1 MSTVTV
7 LGVITPLVWLGWL
20 VLTDWVPMYPLND
33 LEHRDRH
40 QRAVGAMTTYP
51 AGLLVSAGVLIGQ
64 SWSLATAVIIAGS
77 VVVGHLAG
85 WWLPYAG
92 VSVGPQRD
100 VYREEYSRTVS
111 VLPRTGHDV
120 VVDVQHMVTGVLGL
134 VMLGTSLF
142 SFAHLTLRVM

>member
-7 LGVITPLVWLGWL
+7 IGVITPLVWLGWL

-92 VSVGPQRD
+92 VSVGPQRE

-111 VLPRTGHDV
+111 VLPKAGHDV

-134 VMLGTSLF
+134 VMLGTSLL

>member
-7 LGVITPLVWLGWL
+7 IGVITPLVWLGWL

-92 VSVGPQRD
+92 VSVGPQRE

-111 VLPRTGHDV
+111 VLPRAGHEV
-120 VVDVQHMVTGVLGL
+120 VVDVQHMVTGILGL
-134 VMLGTSLF
+134 VMLGTSL
-142 SFAHLTLRVM
+142 AALVTR

>member
-7 LGVITPLVWLGWL
+7 IGRITPLVWLGWL

-92 VSVGPQRD
+92 VSVGPQRE
-100 VYREEYSRTVS
+100 VYREEYSRTVTCC
-111 VLPRTGHDV
+111 PRPAT
-120 VVDVQHMVTGVLGL
+120 
-134 VMLGTSLF
+134 TS
-142 SFAHLTLRVM
+142 SSTSSTW

>member
-7 LGVITPLVWLGWL
+7 IGVITPLVWLGWL

-33 LEHRDRH
+33 LEHRDHH
-40 QRAVGAMTTYP
+40 QRAVAAMTTYP
-51 AGLLVSAGVLIGQ
+51 AGLLISAGVLIGQ
-64 SWSLATAVIIAGS
+64 GWSLATAVILAGS
-77 VVVGHLAG
+77 VVVGHVAG

-111 VLPRTGHDV
+111 VLPRAGHEV
-120 VVDVQHMVTGVLGL
+120 VVDVQHMVTGILGL
-134 VMLGTSLF
+134 VMLGTSL
-142 SFAHLTLRVM
+142 AALVTR

>member
-7 LGVITPLVWLGWL
+7 VAAVAPLVWLGWL

-33 LEHRDRH
+33 LEHRDHH
-40 QRAVGAMTTYP
+40 QRAVAAMTTYP
-51 AGLLVSAGVLIGQ
+51 AGLLISAGVLIGQ
-64 SWSLATAVIIAGS
+64 GWSLATAVILAGS
-77 VVVGHLAG
+77 VVVGHVAG

-111 VLPRTGHDV
+111 VLPRAGHEV
-120 VVDVQHMVTGVLGL
+120 VVDVQHMNWVRT
-134 VMLGTSLF
+134 
-142 SFAHLTLRVM
+142 ADW

>member
-1 MSTVTV
+1 MSTVTALAAV
-7 LGVITPLVWLGWL
+7 VPLVWLGWL

-64 SWSLATAVIIAGS
+64 RWSLATAVILAGS
-77 VVVGHLAG
+77 VVVGHIVG

-92 VSVGPQRD
+92 VSVSPQRTI
-100 VYREEYSRTVS
+100 RCEEYSG
-111 VLPRTGHDV
+111 P
-120 VVDVQHMVTGVLGL
+120 
-134 VMLGTSLF
+134 
-142 SFAHLTLRVM
+142 

>member
-7 LGVITPLVWLGWL
+7 VAAVVPLVWLGWL

-33 LEHRDRH
+33 LEHRDHH
-40 QRAVGAMTTYP
+40 QRAVAAMTTYP
-51 AGLLVSAGVLIGQ
+51 AGLLISAGVLIGQ
-64 SWSLATAVIIAGS
+64 GWSLATAVIVAGS
-77 VVVGHLAG
+77 VVVGHVAG

-111 VLPRTGHDV
+111 VLPRAGHEV
-120 VVDVQHMVTGVLGL
+120 VVDVQHMVTGILGL
-134 VMLGTSLF
+134 VMLGTSL
-142 SFAHLTLRVM
+142 AALVTR

>member
-7 LGVITPLVWLGWL
+7 IGVITPLVWLGWL

-33 LEHRDRH
+33 LEHRDHH
-40 QRAVGAMTTYP
+40 QRAVAAMTTYP

-64 SWSLATAVIIAGS
+64 GWSLATAVIVAGS
-77 VVVGHLAG
+77 VVVGHVAG

-111 VLPRTGHDV
+111 VLPRAGHEV
-120 VVDVQHMVTGVLGL
+120 VVDVQHMVTGILGL
-134 VMLGTSLF
+134 VMLGTSL
-142 SFAHLTLRVM
+142 AALVTR

>member
-7 LGVITPLVWLGWL
+7 VAAVAPLVWLGWL

-33 LEHRDRH
+33 LEHRDHH

-64 SWSLATAVIIAGS
+64 GWSLATAVIVAGS
-77 VVVGHLAG
+77 VVVGHVAG

-100 VYREEYSRTVS
+100 VYREEYSRTVN
-111 VLPRTGHDV
+111 VLPKAGHEV
-120 VVDVQHMVTGVLGL
+120 VVDVQHMVTGILGL
-134 VMLGTSLF
+134 VMLGTSL
-142 SFAHLTLRVM
+142 AALVTR

>member
-1 MSTVTV
+1 MSTITV
-7 LGVITPLVWLGWL
+7 VAAVAPLVWLGWL

-33 LEHRDRH
+33 LERRDHR
-40 QRAVGAMTTYP
+40 QRAVGAVTTYP

-64 SWSLATAVIIAGS
+64 SWSLATAVILAGAI
-77 VVVGHLAG
+77 VVGHVAG

-111 VLPRTGHDV
+111 VLPKAGHDV

-134 VMLGTSLF
+134 VMLGTSLI
-142 SFAHLTLRVM
+142 ALVTR